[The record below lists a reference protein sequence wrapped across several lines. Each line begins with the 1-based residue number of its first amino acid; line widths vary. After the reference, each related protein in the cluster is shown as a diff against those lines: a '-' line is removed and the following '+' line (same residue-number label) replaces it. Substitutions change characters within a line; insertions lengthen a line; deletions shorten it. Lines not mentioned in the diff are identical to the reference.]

1 MSNTYWIV
9 ALVVVLLQLTR
20 TNGQP
25 IALKDLRRKDTGL
38 AIDGPLP
45 ELQQQQEK
53 FPSVLLSSVLPL
65 LRPSIVKDK
74 GLKEE
79 TGREGKLLQRKLLL
93 LVGPEKSEKMFFRM
107 SGGSQKKT
115 SSNRRLEMKISSDIE
130 KSPEYGVG
138 KSPQL
143 VQFPSQYIF
152 RKLQMVK
159 GEGEAKD
166 EDDVQC
172 VVPCGDNLPW

>member
-1 MSNTYWIV
+1 MVPSLTIS
-9 ALVVVLLQLTR
+9 LLL
-20 TNGQP
+20 GQP

-45 ELQQQQEK
+45 QPQQQQEK
-53 FPSVLLSSVLPL
+53 FPNSLLSAVLPL
-65 LRPSIVKDK
+65 LRPTIAKDK

-93 LVGPEKSEKMFFRM
+93 LVGPEKSEKMFFKM
-107 SGGSQKKT
+107 KLSG
-115 SSNRRLEMKISSDIE
+115 DID

-159 GEGEAKD
+159 GGGEAKD